1 MIRAGAIVYGLKGFH
16 KGQLDIRQA
25 LTFKTRISHI
35 TPVLKGQGVSYDYL
49 WTAPQD
55 TRVAALPLATRTAI
69 PGTCGARPWSPSG
82 ENRSR

>member
-35 TPVLKGQGVSYDYL
+35 TPVFKGQGVSYDYL
-49 WTAPQD
+49 WTAPRD
-55 TRVAALPLATRTAI
+55 TRVTSPVSSCRS
-69 PGTCGARPWSPSG
+69 WSGICS
-82 ENRSR
+82 NRWV